1 MKLRILM
8 FSKKRYFDF
17 LWTMII
23 RELTLRHKKTKLGV
37 WWFLI
42 SPIAQMGTIGLV
54 LSQII
59 KAEGYLF
66 LLIIGLVIWNYFVQ
80 TVSSSVTSF
89 LNERYLLQKS
99 RFPREVIPLS
109 IVSANYLLFLISL
122 VILIVSITL
131 AGYGV
136 PNLIIL
142 LISILWL
149 VIFTGSLSLL
159 LSVLQIRFR
168 DVGYLT
174 QSSLTL
180 LYYFTPIIYGL
191 KMIPT
196 GYYFVYYF
204 NPLTSIVEYMRL
216 ALVKDGIVPDGI
228 LAANLVT
235 TMLILAGRIL
245 VFRKERKF
253 MVDWL

>member
-1 MKLRILM
+1 MVVRG
-8 FSKKRYFDF
+8 
-17 LWTMII
+17 
-23 RELTLRHKKTKLGV
+23 LTLRHKKTKLGV

-42 SPIAQMGTIGLV
+42 SPVVQMGTIGLV

-80 TVSSSVTSF
+80 TISSSVTSF
-89 LNERYLLQKS
+89 LDERYLLQKS

-109 IVSANYLLFLISL
+109 IVSANYFLFLISL
-122 VILIVSITL
+122 IIIIVGL
-131 AGYGV
+131 ALTGYGF
-136 PNLIIL
+136 PNLTL
-142 LISILWL
+142 LFFSTLWL

-159 LSVLQIRFR
+159 LSILQVRFR

-174 QSSLTL
+174 QSSLVL
-180 LYYFTPIIYGL
+180 LYYLTPIIYDL
-191 KMIPT
+191 KMIPSS
-196 GYYFVYYF
+196 YYLVYYL

-216 ALVKDGIVPDGI
+216 ALVKDGIVPAGI
-228 LAANLVT
+228 VVTNLLITTLVLASS
-235 TMLILAGRIL
+235 ILL
-245 VFRKERKF
+245 FRKERKF

>member
-1 MKLRILM
+1 MEKQKLN
-8 FSKKRYFDF
+8 KKYYFEFF
-17 LWTMII
+17 LTMVV

-42 SPIAQMGTIGLV
+42 SPLVQMVTIGLV

-59 KAEGYLF
+59 KVEGYLF
-66 LLIIGLVIWNYFVQ
+66 LLIISLVIWNYFVQ
-80 TVSSSVTSF
+80 TVSSSVASF

-109 IVSANYLLFLISL
+109 IVSANYFLFLISL
-122 VILIVSITL
+122 IIIMVSVVL
-131 AGYGV
+131 AGYGF

-142 LISILWL
+142 FISILWL

-168 DVGYLT
+168 DIGYLT
-174 QSSLTL
+174 QSSLVL
-180 LYYFTPIIYGL
+180 LYYLTPIIYDL
-191 KMIPT
+191 KMIPIR
-196 GYYFVYYF
+196 YRLIYYF

-216 ALVKDGIVPDGI
+216 ALVKDGITPVWI
-228 LAANLVT
+228 VAVNLLVT
-235 TMLILAGRIL
+235 MLVLASSILL
-245 VFRKERKF
+245 FRKERKF

>member
-1 MKLRILM
+1 MEKQRLN
-8 FSKKRYFDF
+8 KRYYFEFF
-17 LWTMII
+17 LTMVI

-42 SPIAQMGTIGLV
+42 SPLVQMGTIGLV

-66 LLIIGLVIWNYFVQ
+66 LLIISLVIWNYFVQ
-80 TVSSSVTSF
+80 TISSSVTSF

-99 RFPREVIPLS
+99 RFSREVIPLS
-109 IVSANYLLFLISL
+109 IVSANYFLFLISL
-122 VILIVSITL
+122 VIIIVGVVL

-142 LISILWL
+142 PISILWL
-149 VIFTGSLSLL
+149 AIFTGSLSLL
-159 LSVLQIRFR
+159 LSVLQVKFR
-168 DVGYLT
+168 DVAYLT
-174 QSSLTL
+174 QSSLVL
-180 LYYFTPIIYGL
+180 LYYLTPIIYDL

-196 GYYFVYYF
+196 GYYFIYYF

-216 ALVKDGIVPDGI
+216 ALVKDGIVPAGI
-228 LAANLVT
+228 VAANLLVT
-235 TMLILAGRIL
+235 ILVLAGSIL
-245 VFRKERKF
+245 LFRRERKF

>member
-1 MKLRILM
+1 MNNYL
-8 FSKKRYFDF
+8 DF
-17 LWTMII
+17 LWIMVV

-42 SPIAQMGTIGLV
+42 SPVAQMGTIGLV

-66 LLIIGLVIWNYFVQ
+66 LLIISLVIWNYFVQ

-109 IVSANYLLFLISL
+109 IVLANYFLFLISL
-122 VILIVSITL
+122 IIIIVSVVL
-131 AGYGV
+131 AGYGF
-136 PNLIIL
+136 PNLML
-142 LISILWL
+142 LLFSALWL
-149 VIFTGSLSLL
+149 IIFTGSLSLL
-159 LSVLQIRFR
+159 LSVLQVRFR

-174 QSSLTL
+174 QSSLVL
-180 LYYFTPIIYGL
+180 LYYLTPIIYDL
-191 KMIPT
+191 KMIPVR
-196 GYYFVYYF
+196 YHLVYYF

-216 ALVKDGIVPDGI
+216 GLVKDGMVPVGI
-228 LAANLVT
+228 MAANLLVT
-235 TMLILAGRIL
+235 ILVLAGSIL
-245 VFRKERKF
+245 LFRKERKF